1 VEAGILKK
9 KGLGAALKNL
19 FKSGEL
25 TQDLLEELEDLL
37 IEGDIN
43 PRTAMEIVDTV
54 KGKGSGGAD
63 RNTIVSLIREAIMQD
78 LITGEVPVYP
88 DKVNVLLML
97 GVNGVGKTTS
107 AAKLCKYY
115 ERTKKI
121 GSVLVAADTFRA
133 AAIDQLEEH
142 GRRLDVKVIRQNP
155 GADPGAVVY
164 DGIESAKRK
173 NIPLVLVD
181 TAGRMHTKS
190 NLVREL
196 QKVDKIVRG
205 RIDEGN
211 YRKLL
216 VIDATTGQN
225 GFRQAE
231 IFHEAVGID
240 GLILAKY
247 DSASKG
253 GAVISIC
260 RELGLPFVFMG
271 TGEKYSDI
279 EPFNKEH
286 FLDILLS
293 DE

>member
-1 VEAGILKK
+1 MKK